1 MSVLNATSAWLR
13 SHPLHVGNS
22 VLIPLRPGKKQ
33 PLVSHK
39 LPGQWDWSTFDAFVK
54 ETPLHSDWGILL
66 DRIVVIDC
74 DDEASVALLESFAD
88 ADPVVKVALASC
100 AIQKTMKG
108 LHYMF
113 SRPSWA
119 DDLGYWDGARQ
130 VKGMNIDVKTLCKNS
145 TRGLLS
151 VSPSAN
157 KSWLRAPWDLC
168 APQGGGAHE
177 DVHGLLPD
185 IPESLLS
192 KVCSRRPARRRA
204 KSSPDIGSCCR
215 LLDSS
220 SAAPSPPDATIL
232 TPSPIHML
240 VNMLSP
246 IRAGEYASWMRVGW
260 CLHNIDADRSMLP
273 LWIAFSKQCMDRF
286 VPGECDRLWDSMRDE
301 GYTEASLHM
310 WAKMD
315 SPSEYAIFMHQTVE
329 SCNGTHAEI
338 ADVAFRLLRDRYVFC
353 NTRLWFYFDG
363 SLWKQ
368 DKEALRIRHEL
379 SSTIRTAFLQ
389 TAHRLR
395 AAASISDMDS
405 ISSVS
410 SHHNRDTSSPPNR
423 MLKIATLLQDASF
436 KDRVMKEMGELFHDP
451 GFLDRLDSNP
461 ALIAFTNGVWDLRES
476 RFRQTD
482 PDDRLSISTGFAYSP
497 HIDDARAAQ
506 IERYWSC
513 MHPDPLRRQY
523 IIRTIARQLFG
534 DHGSELFHIHAGQSA
549 SASNGKSRFFE
560 VLEHCLGGYVLKF
573 GVELLTQKQR
583 IDPGK
588 PMPEFA
594 TWRGVRILYCSEPN
608 PTETLNSGVMKD
620 LTGGEAI
627 VYRLLFSNDVHRFRP
642 QFKMHIMCNFLPQVD
657 GSDPGVQRRVRVL
670 SYASKFVSAGDNV
683 DPSQHRFLKDPGLA
697 RAFGNDDALKM
708 EFVRCLFRAYDHDF
722 CFDMPHVVATDS
734 RAYLADNNSV
744 HLFVS
749 AHVVKIPVS
758 DPSFD
763 PGSSFFTLKEATVL
777 FRSCDF
783 YDHKPRTFKVTLQN
797 LLGVVCHEQKKIN
810 GVNCTNVFMGF
821 RLRWNDD
828 EQQQDQ

>member
-39 LPGQWDWSTFDAFVK
+39 LP
-54 ETPLHSDWGILL
+54 
-66 DRIVVIDC
+66 
-74 DDEASVALLESFAD
+74 
-88 ADPVVKVALASC
+88 
-100 AIQKTMKG
+100 
-108 LHYMF
+108 
-113 SRPSWA
+113 
-119 DDLGYWDGARQ
+119 
-130 VKGMNIDVKTLCKNS
+130 
-145 TRGLLS
+145 
-151 VSPSAN
+151 
-157 KSWLRAPWDLC
+157 
-168 APQGGGAHE
+168 GGAHE

-389 TAHRLR
+389 T
-395 AAASISDMDS
+395 
-405 ISSVS
+405 
-410 SHHNRDTSSPPNR
+410 
-423 MLKIATLLQDASF
+423 Q
-436 KDRVMKEMGELFHDP
+436 
-451 GFLDRLDSNP
+451 
-461 ALIAFTNGVWDLRES
+461 
-476 RFRQTD
+476 
-482 PDDRLSISTGFAYSP
+482 
-497 HIDDARAAQ
+497 
-506 IERYWSC
+506 
-513 MHPDPLRRQY
+513 
-523 IIRTIARQLFG
+523 
-534 DHGSELFHIHAGQSA
+534 
-549 SASNGKSRFFE
+549 
-560 VLEHCLGGYVLKF
+560 
-573 GVELLTQKQR
+573 
-583 IDPGK
+583 
-588 PMPEFA
+588 
-594 TWRGVRILYCSEPN
+594 VR
-608 PTETLNSGVMKD
+608 
-620 LTGGEAI
+620 
-627 VYRLLFSNDVHRFRP
+627 
-642 QFKMHIMCNFLPQVD
+642 
-657 GSDPGVQRRVRVL
+657 
-670 SYASKFVSAGDNV
+670 
-683 DPSQHRFLKDPGLA
+683 
-697 RAFGNDDALKM
+697 
-708 EFVRCLFRAYDHDF
+708 
-722 CFDMPHVVATDS
+722 
-734 RAYLADNNSV
+734 
-744 HLFVS
+744 
-749 AHVVKIPVS
+749 
-758 DPSFD
+758 
-763 PGSSFFTLKEATVL
+763 
-777 FRSCDF
+777 
-783 YDHKPRTFKVTLQN
+783 
-797 LLGVVCHEQKKIN
+797 
-810 GVNCTNVFMGF
+810 
-821 RLRWNDD
+821 
-828 EQQQDQ
+828 

>member
-39 LPGQWDWSTFDAFVK
+39 LP
-54 ETPLHSDWGILL
+54 
-66 DRIVVIDC
+66 
-74 DDEASVALLESFAD
+74 
-88 ADPVVKVALASC
+88 
-100 AIQKTMKG
+100 
-108 LHYMF
+108 
-113 SRPSWA
+113 
-119 DDLGYWDGARQ
+119 
-130 VKGMNIDVKTLCKNS
+130 
-145 TRGLLS
+145 
-151 VSPSAN
+151 
-157 KSWLRAPWDLC
+157 
-168 APQGGGAHE
+168 GGAHE

-379 SSTIRTAFLQ
+379 SSTIRTAQDPCLGSEFRSGLLLLHIERS
-389 TAHRLR
+389 HRLV
-395 AAASISDMDS
+395 
-405 ISSVS
+405 SV
-410 SHHNRDTSSPPNR
+410 
-423 MLKIATLLQDASF
+423 M
-436 KDRVMKEMGELFHDP
+436 
-451 GFLDRLDSNP
+451 
-461 ALIAFTNGVWDLRES
+461 
-476 RFRQTD
+476 
-482 PDDRLSISTGFAYSP
+482 
-497 HIDDARAAQ
+497 
-506 IERYWSC
+506 
-513 MHPDPLRRQY
+513 
-523 IIRTIARQLFG
+523 
-534 DHGSELFHIHAGQSA
+534 
-549 SASNGKSRFFE
+549 
-560 VLEHCLGGYVLKF
+560 
-573 GVELLTQKQR
+573 
-583 IDPGK
+583 
-588 PMPEFA
+588 
-594 TWRGVRILYCSEPN
+594 
-608 PTETLNSGVMKD
+608 
-620 LTGGEAI
+620 
-627 VYRLLFSNDVHRFRP
+627 
-642 QFKMHIMCNFLPQVD
+642 
-657 GSDPGVQRRVRVL
+657 
-670 SYASKFVSAGDNV
+670 
-683 DPSQHRFLKDPGLA
+683 RFL
-697 RAFGNDDALKM
+697 
-708 EFVRCLFRAYDHDF
+708 
-722 CFDMPHVVATDS
+722 
-734 RAYLADNNSV
+734 
-744 HLFVS
+744 
-749 AHVVKIPVS
+749 
-758 DPSFD
+758 
-763 PGSSFFTLKEATVL
+763 
-777 FRSCDF
+777 RSQAPD
-783 YDHKPRTFKVTLQN
+783 

>member
-39 LPGQWDWSTFDAFVK
+39 LP
-54 ETPLHSDWGILL
+54 
-66 DRIVVIDC
+66 
-74 DDEASVALLESFAD
+74 
-88 ADPVVKVALASC
+88 
-100 AIQKTMKG
+100 
-108 LHYMF
+108 
-113 SRPSWA
+113 
-119 DDLGYWDGARQ
+119 
-130 VKGMNIDVKTLCKNS
+130 
-145 TRGLLS
+145 
-151 VSPSAN
+151 
-157 KSWLRAPWDLC
+157 
-168 APQGGGAHE
+168 GGAHE

-338 ADVAFRLLRDRYVFC
+338 ADVAFRLLRD
-353 NTRLWFYFDG
+353 
-363 SLWKQ
+363 
-368 DKEALRIRHEL
+368 
-379 SSTIRTAFLQ
+379 
-389 TAHRLR
+389 
-395 AAASISDMDS
+395 
-405 ISSVS
+405 
-410 SHHNRDTSSPPNR
+410 PP
-423 MLKIATLLQDASF
+423 
-436 KDRVMKEMGELFHDP
+436 
-451 GFLDRLDSNP
+451 
-461 ALIAFTNGVWDLRES
+461 
-476 RFRQTD
+476 
-482 PDDRLSISTGFAYSP
+482 
-497 HIDDARAAQ
+497 
-506 IERYWSC
+506 
-513 MHPDPLRRQY
+513 
-523 IIRTIARQLFG
+523 
-534 DHGSELFHIHAGQSA
+534 
-549 SASNGKSRFFE
+549 
-560 VLEHCLGGYVLKF
+560 
-573 GVELLTQKQR
+573 
-583 IDPGK
+583 
-588 PMPEFA
+588 
-594 TWRGVRILYCSEPN
+594 
-608 PTETLNSGVMKD
+608 
-620 LTGGEAI
+620 
-627 VYRLLFSNDVHRFRP
+627 
-642 QFKMHIMCNFLPQVD
+642 LPQ
-657 GSDPGVQRRVRVL
+657 G
-670 SYASKFVSAGDNV
+670 
-683 DPSQHRFLKDPGLA
+683 PGLA

-734 RAYLADNNSV
+734 RAYLADNDSV
-744 HLFVS
+744 HLFVNAS
-749 AHVVKIPVS
+749 HRLVS
-758 DPSFD
+758 
-763 PGSSFFTLKEATVL
+763 VM
-777 FRSCDF
+777 RF